1 MKNQGSKS
9 KPGGPGSRTSKS
21 HSGSSHSGS
30 SHSGSSSDA
39 SRSSARKLTILAP
52 EGRHYSC
59 SECPARCCS
68 SPWGIP
74 VSPDEYERI
83 SADDLAKERLDA
95 RGFAILRAG
104 VLPMREVHKR
114 LECVFLDDDMLCS
127 LHKKHGHEF
136 IPAPCQAYPFGFS
149 KNEAGQSVALL
160 SRYCPSIRDD
170 RGEAVEPLLP
180 AKLEQAGG
188 ARPLGPKLGLRSG
201 RVLGPEGMGLV
212 TEAWRAELREES
224 LDPVSAL
231 VRTYVALD
239 ALDETL
245 PKVKSPSAA
254 EIQSALDS
262 ARALALERTLPL
274 SARGAERSP
283 LHARVLYAYLLG
295 GLSYP
300 SRVLLAHRTTKIGFF
315 ERVRALGNRLA
326 FLFGFGKVDLYL
338 AGARVPVGN
347 IRHVSPFLRAPLGR
361 IVSDYLCEVLLR
373 RQGMARQSYFSRV
386 LVDLALMTLLV
397 SRHAR
402 AAAAGRGAPEV
413 TEADVREGIGIA
425 ELLFSHQGEEAQSA
439 VLQTLRLKLMAS
451 EKDFRAL
458 VESEL

>member
-1 MKNQGSKS
+1 MKNESAGPKNEQPRKS
-9 KPGGPGSRTSKS
+9 KAP
-21 HSGSSHSGS
+21 SG
-30 SHSGSSSDA
+30 A
-39 SRSSARKLTILAP
+39 PAARRLAILAP

-74 VSPDEYERI
+74 VSPEEYTRI
-83 SADDLAKERLDA
+83 TSDDDARARLDA
-95 RGFAILRAG
+95 RGLAILRAG
-104 VLPMREVHKR
+104 VLPMREVDRR
-114 LECVFLDDDMLCS
+114 LQCVFLDGDMLCS
-127 LHKKHGHEF
+127 LHKKHGHQF

-149 KNEAGQSVALL
+149 QNEAGQSVALL

-170 RGEAVEPLLP
+170 RGAPVEPLLP
-180 AKLEQAGG
+180 EKLEQAGG

-201 RVLGPEGMGLV
+201 RVLGPSGMGQIS
-212 TEAWRAELREES
+212 EAWRAELRDEA

-231 VRTYVALD
+231 MRIYALLD

-245 PKVKSPSAA
+245 PKVKSPGAP
-254 EIQSALDS
+254 EVRTALDA
-262 ARALALERTLPL
+262 ARALSLERTWPL
-274 SARGAERSP
+274 TARGTKRP
-283 LHARVLYAYLLG
+283 PFNARVLYAYLLG
-295 GLSYP
+295 GLCYP
-300 SRVLLAHRTTKIGFF
+300 SRVLLAHRTEKLGFF

-326 FLFGFGKVDLYL
+326 FLFGFGTVDLYL
-338 AGARVPVGN
+338 AGARVPVGR
-347 IRHVSPFLRAPLGR
+347 IGRVRPFLGAPLGR
-361 IVSDYLCEVLLR
+361 VVSDYLSEVLLR
-373 RQGMARQSYFSRV
+373 RQGMARQTYFFRV
-386 LVDLALMTLLV
+386 LVDLALMTIVV

-425 ELLFSHQGEEAQSA
+425 ELLFSHQGEGAQSA